1 MRTACCGFDASVL
14 GLPRLF
20 GAGCGG
26 CVISGSGG
34 VGSGGI
40 GSGAVGLTI
49 NVGLEKDIG
58 QVKDVGE
65 GGWFGRRTEITKVGL
80 A

>member
-1 MRTACCGFDASVL
+1 MMV
-14 GLPRLF
+14 
-20 GAGCGG
+20 
-26 CVISGSGG
+26 V
-34 VGSGGI
+34 

-65 GGWFGRRTEITKVGL
+65 GGWFGRRAEITKVGL